1 MPAIHICKQGAKL
14 AEKQHRLQALPHKGY
29 NHAKRGFSLSPKMA
43 IQTTYSEPEP
53 YSMDTTIN
61 TNTADGAP
69 LKDPIN
75 TDHADNFSTE
85 DWRRLLTHLGE
96 NADRQGLLETPQRVE
111 KAWKHWTSGYNQDPA
126 EILKVFGD
134 GAEQYNELIVVRG
147 IPVYSHCEHHLAPF
161 FGTATIGYTPNGKIV
176 GLSKL
181 TRLVDCFA
189 KRLQVQERL
198 TIQIADTL
206 MEHVQPLSVGV
217 VIRCRHM
224 CMESRGIRTPGEE
237 TVTSALLG
245 EMRTNLGLRNE
256 FMMLAREKN

>member
-1 MPAIHICKQGAKL
+1 MT
-14 AEKQHRLQALPHKGY
+14 LPMR
-29 NHAKRGFSLSPKMA
+29 ATPVR
-43 IQTTYSEPEP
+43 
-53 YSMDTTIN
+53 
-61 TNTADGAP
+61 
-69 LKDPIN
+69 DPDEERF
-75 TDHADNFSTE
+75 TLH
-85 DWRRLLTHLGE
+85 DWRRMLKHLGE
-96 NADRQGLLETPQRVE
+96 DPTRQGLLETPQRVE
-111 KAWKHWTSGYNQDPA
+111 KAWEHWTSGYEMDPA
-126 EILKVFGD
+126 DILKVFED

-198 TIQIADTL
+198 TVQVADSL
-206 MEHVQPLSVGV
+206 MEHLQPLSVGV

-224 CMESRGIRTPGEE
+224 CMESRGIQTPGEE

-256 FMMLAREKN
+256 FLALAREKT